1 MNGLMQNSPLLI
13 SGLLDHASR
22 FHADVEVVTKTC
34 EGPIVRH
41 TYETIAV
48 RAKKLAQALKSLG
61 VQPGDRV
68 ATLAWN
74 THRHLELYFAVSGI
88 GAVLHTVNPRLFPEQ
103 IDYILNHAGAKVLM
117 FDITFAQLVTDL
129 RPGLVHADTLIAM
142 TDADHM
148 GDMPAGCLCYET
160 LLAAETADFDWPVFD
175 ENTASGLCYTSGTTG
190 NPKGVLYSNRST
202 VLHAMMLCQMDG
214 LQLSS
219 RDSTLLCVPLFH
231 VNAWGVPYGSA
242 LCGAKL
248 VMPGPNLD
256 GQSLYDLARDEG
268 CTFSLGVPTVWLGFL
283 DHIEKTGVD
292 PKADLKLK
300 RLVVGGSAAPRTL
313 MRRLRDV
320 GIYGLQAWGMSE
332 TGPVATVANALPKH
346 DDQDDDVRLDLQ
358 CMGGRPVYGVQ
369 LRHVDDAGQVQPRD
383 GQAPGELQVRG
394 PWITSGY
401 FRHEAEVLDS
411 DGWFSTGDIATVDT
425 NGYVRITDRAKDV
438 IKSGGEWISSLDLE
452 DAAMMHPQVAEA
464 AVIGVPHPKW
474 QERPLMV
481 VVSKSDVPPDVQ
493 DLRRFLED
501 RVAKW
506 WLPDDIVFVDSLPHT
521 ATGKLQKVELR
532 KQFANHV
539 LSEHA

>member
-1 MNGLMQNSPLLI
+1 
-13 SGLLDHASR
+13 
-22 FHADVEVVTKTC
+22 
-34 EGPIVRH
+34 
-41 TYETIAV
+41 
-48 RAKKLAQALKSLG
+48 
-61 VQPGDRV
+61 
-68 ATLAWN
+68 
-74 THRHLELYFAVSGI
+74 
-88 GAVLHTVNPRLFPEQ
+88 
-103 IDYILNHAGAKVLM
+103 
-117 FDITFAQLVTDL
+117 
-129 RPGLVHADTLIAM
+129 
-142 TDADHM
+142 
-148 GDMPAGCLCYET
+148 
-160 LLAAETADFDWPVFD
+160 
-175 ENTASGLCYTSGTTG
+175 
-190 NPKGVLYSNRST
+190 
-202 VLHAMMLCQMDG
+202 
-214 LQLSS
+214 
-219 RDSTLLCVPLFH
+219 
-231 VNAWGVPYGSA
+231 
-242 LCGAKL
+242 
-248 VMPGPNLD
+248 
-256 GQSLYDLARDEG
+256 
-268 CTFSLGVPTVWLGFL
+268 
-283 DHIEKTGVD
+283 
-292 PKADLKLK
+292 
-300 RLVVGGSAAPRTL
+300 

-332 TGPVATVANALPKH
+332 TGPVATVANALPQH
-346 DDQDDDVRLDLQ
+346 DDQDDDARLDLQ

-401 FRHEAEVLDS
+401 FRHQAEVLDS
-411 DGWFSTGDIATVDT
+411 DGWFSTGDIATVDA

-481 VVSKSDVPPDVQ
+481 IVSKSDLPPDVQ

-539 LSEHA
+539 LPEHA